1 MQIAGLQKTSFV
13 DYPGQPAA
21 VVFTPYC
28 NFDCGYC
35 HNAQILTADTPL
47 LLESY
52 VWEHLERRAGTL
64 KALVISGGEPTLQQQ
79 LGAFIRRAKG
89 LGYLIKLDTNGSRPQ
104 TLRELL
110 RARLIDYIAMDIKA
124 PIERYEE
131 ITCTKVDAD
140 AIRTSITLVRNAGL
154 PHEFRTTFCPQLSIE
169 DVVAASLLVKGTAH
183 YYLQQYRIPR
193 EGAMPPH
200 PPSVVLEAAKA
211 VQKSGTACTVRGL
224 GTHR

>member
-28 NFDCGYC
+28 NFECAYC
-35 HNAQILTADTPL
+35 HNAQILHADTPL
-47 LLESY
+47 VAESY

-79 LGAFIRRAKG
+79 LGAFIRRAKR

-110 RARLIDYIAMDIKA
+110 RAKLIDYIAMDIKA

-131 ITCTKVDAD
+131 IACVKIDAD
-140 AIRTSITLVRNAGL
+140 AIRTSITLIRNSGL
-154 PHEFRTTFCPQLSIE
+154 PHEFRTTFCPQLSVD

-183 YYLQQYRIPR
+183 YYLQQYRVPA

-200 PPSVVLEAAKA
+200 PPSLVQAAAEAVRA
-211 VQKSGTACTVRGL
+211 SGTECAVRGL
-224 GTHR
+224 GTQR